1 MQLIPKSEDPT
12 STRTNIKSFLTKF
25 LKNKNKKI
33 LFFGWNPPPPPQKKK
48 IKLVFLYQC
57 KRVRYDCVKK
67 SHYFAII
74 YRRNEHFITVEEKW
88 VIYKIEIY
96 LYKLDGKYE
105 NKTHTLIK

>member
-1 MQLIPKSEDPT
+1 MQLIPKSKDPT

-33 LFFGWNPPPPPQKKK
+33 LFFLVNTPPPSPHKIK

-74 YRRNEHFITVEEKW
+74 YRRNEHFITVEEK
-88 VIYKIEIY
+88 
-96 LYKLDGKYE
+96 
-105 NKTHTLIK
+105 

>member
-1 MQLIPKSEDPT
+1 MQLIPKSQDPT
-12 STRTNIKSFLTKF
+12 STRTNINSFQTKF

-33 LFFGWNPPPPPQKKK
+33 FFFGQTPKKKEKK

-74 YRRNEHFITVEEKW
+74 YRRNEHFITVEEK
-88 VIYKIEIY
+88 
-96 LYKLDGKYE
+96 
-105 NKTHTLIK
+105 

>member
-1 MQLIPKSEDPT
+1 MQLIPKSRDPP

-33 LFFGWNPPPPPQKKK
+33 FFFFFKPKKKK

-74 YRRNEHFITVEEKW
+74 YRRNKHFITVEEK
-88 VIYKIEIY
+88 
-96 LYKLDGKYE
+96 
-105 NKTHTLIK
+105 